1 MPCFNNLSLHAY
13 CIYAANIVQ
22 IYGSLFYLFFA
33 LFHLKQ
39 LIKHVFTLLHCR
51 TPINSQV
58 TKCQIQ
64 FMLVNPC
71 IVRCLPINFM
81 NSQIYSNT
89 ACVKLL
95 QKTRLYEPYP
105 CEDRSFLSVDFWQ
118 PGIEQKVGMV
128 ANVSL

>member
-1 MPCFNNLSLHAY
+1 
-13 CIYAANIVQ
+13 
-22 IYGSLFYLFFA
+22 
-33 LFHLKQ
+33 
-39 LIKHVFTLLHCR
+39 LHCS
-51 TPINSQV
+51 TPTNSQV

-64 FMLVNPC
+64 GLTIKHKLYCTLLANKFHEFTNLR
-71 IVRCLPINFM
+71 I
-81 NSQIYSNT
+81 QYSNDA

-105 CEDRSFLSVDFWQ
+105 CEDRSFLSVDIWQ

>member
-1 MPCFNNLSLHAY
+1 MSNTIYVSESLY
-13 CIYAANIVQ
+13 IC
-22 IYGSLFYLFFA
+22 
-33 LFHLKQ
+33 
-39 LIKHVFTLLHCR
+39 TLLANKFHEFTNLR
-51 TPINSQV
+51 
-58 TKCQIQ
+58 IQ
-64 FMLVNPC
+64 
-71 IVRCLPINFM
+71 
-81 NSQIYSNT
+81 YSNT